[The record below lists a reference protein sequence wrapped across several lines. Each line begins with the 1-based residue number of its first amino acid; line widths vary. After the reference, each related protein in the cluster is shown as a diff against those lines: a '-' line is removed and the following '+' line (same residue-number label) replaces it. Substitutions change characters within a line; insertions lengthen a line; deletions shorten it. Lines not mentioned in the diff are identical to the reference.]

1 MGTYHIYCNVVIV
14 LHCIIRIGIRYIL
27 HILSYLIFLH
37 CGLFDLQD
45 DFPHGSHHKEVAIS
59 ISNYT
64 LKHGDTGLI
73 IVGGSMEVQPQ
84 VPSSLDSEF
93 MF

>member
-1 MGTYHIYCNVVIV
+1 MCFVSALETKFRTSLLTDIW
-14 LHCIIRIGIRYIL
+14 
-27 HILSYLIFLH
+27 
-37 CGLFDLQD
+37 GLENFMLQLQD
-45 DFPHGSHHKEVAIS
+45 EFPHGSHHKEVAIS

-84 VPSSLDSEF
+84 VF
-93 MF
+93 G